1 MTLLALNLYLSRHD
15 FRDMWKWMKRRSRP
29 KPNKEGYQPCDRFY
43 KENPPKP
50 KLGSMPK
57 YENPPEPPLKEGG
70 ICFLGSEVW
79 IVQKNEIRPATK
91 GDLEP
96 MREAANNITSEEKSE
111 YDMDDD
117 EDFGDI
123 DDEDLDADYGYS
135 KPKPLKTVS
144 ERWIIIKACS
154 DPMMWY
160 ARQIARHYKVEKE
173 CLDYY
178 WVKENGT
185 GPINIVHKQDASLYL
200 QKKLI

>member
-15 FRDMWKWMKRRSRP
+15 FRDLWKWMKRRSRP
-29 KPNKEGYQPCDRFY
+29 L
-43 KENPPKP
+43 P

-57 YENPPEPPLKEGG
+57 YETPPVPPFKDGA
-70 ICFLGSEVW
+70 ICSLGSEVW
-79 IVQKNEIRPATK
+79 IVTKNEVRRATK
-91 GDLEP
+91 EDLEP

-111 YDMDDD
+111 YDMDDE

-135 KPKPLKTVS
+135 KPEPLKTVS

-160 ARQIARHYKVEKE
+160 ARQIARHYKLEKE

>member
-29 KPNKEGYQPCDRFY
+29 
-43 KENPPKP
+43 
-50 KLGSMPK
+50 L
-57 YENPPEPPLKEGG
+57 L
-70 ICFLGSEVW
+70 
-79 IVQKNEIRPATK
+79 T
-91 GDLEP
+91 
-96 MREAANNITSEEKSE
+96 REAANNITSEEKSE
-111 YDMDDD
+111 YDMDDE

-135 KPKPLKTVS
+135 KPEPLKTVS
-144 ERWIIIKACS
+144 ERWIVIKACS

-160 ARQIARHYKVEKE
+160 ARQIARHYKVERE